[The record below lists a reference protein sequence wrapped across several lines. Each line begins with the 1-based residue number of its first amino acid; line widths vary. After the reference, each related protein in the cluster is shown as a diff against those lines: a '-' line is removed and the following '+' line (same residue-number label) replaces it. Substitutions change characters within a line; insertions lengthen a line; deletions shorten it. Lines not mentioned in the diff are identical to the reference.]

1 MTVLVLALDALDAGL
16 VEQFDLDAVH
26 LETSRDLETFAL
38 TQDLPYT
45 PEVWATVATGLPPDE
60 HGITGGGTSEWD
72 NPVLEGLSRVSGRL
86 DESTRGTLGRFVR
99 SKTGER
105 ERIGRTDAESMF
117 DADRAVVH
125 NWPGV
130 ADGRPLQRAWDLMN
144 AVAQGMPRSEF
155 ERELFG
161 QCAQQ
166 FAWAREMLRHPVSI
180 AGVHVHALDAAGH
193 AYADDEAALR
203 RTYDRVGEF
212 VREVVDALGEGD
224 DLLLLSDHGMRTE
237 FYPPDAGE
245 NPATHS
251 WRAYASS
258 TTDSCPQSVYDVR
271 EWVEEQARKTRVESE
286 GIEDSAGERID
297 VPTEHLRELGYMD

>member
-1 MTVLVLALDALDAGL
+1 MTVVVLAIDALDAGL
-16 VEQFDLDAVH
+16 VEHFDLEDFR
-26 LETSRDLETFAL
+26 LESSGDLETYAN

-60 HGITGGGTSEWD
+60 HGVTGGGTSEWD

-86 DESTRGTLGRFVR
+86 DESTRGTLGKFVR
-99 SKTGER
+99 SRTGER

-117 DADRAVVH
+117 DADGAVVH

-144 AVAQGMPRSEF
+144 AVARGMPRSEF

-166 FAWAREMLRHPVSI
+166 FAWAREMLNHPVSI

-203 RTYDRVGEF
+203 HAYERVGEF
-212 VREVVDALGEGD
+212 VREVVDALEEGD
-224 DLLLLSDHGMRTE
+224 DLLLLSDHGMRAE
-237 FYPPDAGE
+237 FYPPDDGE

-258 TTDSCPQSVYDVR
+258 TAETRPESVYDVR
-271 EWVEEQARKTRVESE
+271 EWVESRAAGTRVGET
-286 GIEDSAGERID
+286 GRSADEEAVD

>member
-16 VEQFDLDAVH
+16 VEHFDLDAVR
-26 LETSRDLETFAL
+26 LESSGDLETFAR
-38 TQDLPYT
+38 TQDVPYT
-45 PEVWATVATGLPPDE
+45 PEVWATVATGLPPAE
-60 HGITGGGTSEWD
+60 HGVTGGGTSEWD

-86 DESTRGTLGRFVR
+86 DESTRGTLGKFVR

-117 DADRAVVH
+117 DAEGAVVH

-144 AVAQGMPRSEF
+144 AVAEGLPRSAF

-166 FAWAREMLRHPVSI
+166 FAWAKEMLRHPVSI

-203 RTYDRVGEF
+203 RVYARVGEF
-212 VREVVDALGEGD
+212 VDEVVDALGAGD
-224 DLLLLSDHGMRTE
+224 DLLLLSDHGMHAE

-251 WRAYASS
+251 FRAYASS
-258 TTDSCPQSVYDVR
+258 TAGTRPASVYDVR
-271 EWVEEQARKTRVESE
+271 EWVETRASGTRVE
-286 GIEDSAGERID
+286 GGAGEEGID
-297 VPTEHLRELGYMD
+297 VPTDHLRELGYLD

>member
-1 MTVLVLALDALDAGL
+1 MTVIVLALDALDAGL
-16 VEQFDLDAVH
+16 VDYFDLDSFRLA
-26 LETSRDLETFAL
+26 SSGDLGTFAH

-45 PEVWATVATGLPPDE
+45 PEVWATVATGLHPEE

-72 NPVLEGLSRVSGRL
+72 NPVLEGLSRISGRL
-86 DESTRGTLGRFVR
+86 DESTRGTLGKVVR
-99 SKTGER
+99 SRTGER
-105 ERIGRTDAESMF
+105 ERIGRTDAESIF
-117 DADRAVVH
+117 DAESAVVH

-144 AVAQGMPRSEF
+144 AVAEGMSRSEF

-180 AGVHVHALDAAGH
+180 AGVHIHALDAAGH
-193 AYADDEAALR
+193 AYADDEDALR
-203 RTYDRVGEF
+203 HAYARVGEF
-212 VREVVDALGEGD
+212 VEETVDALEDGD

-237 FYPPDAGE
+237 FYPPDAGK

-251 WRAYASS
+251 WRAYASA
-258 TTDSCPQSVYDVR
+258 TTDTRPESVFDVR
-271 EWVEEQARKTRVESE
+271 DWVDAHVSDTRVERENDE
-286 GIEDSAGERID
+286 GGETID
-297 VPTEHLRELGYMD
+297 VPEDHLRELGYLD

>member
-1 MTVLVLALDALDAGL
+1 MTVVVLALDALDAGL
-16 VEQFDLDAVH
+16 IEYFDLDAFR
-26 LETSRDLETFAL
+26 LASSSDLETVAH

-45 PEVWATVATGLPPDE
+45 PEVWATVATGLSPED
-60 HGITGGGTSEWD
+60 HGVTGGRTSEWD
-72 NPVLEGLSRVSGRL
+72 NPVLEGLSRLSGRL
-86 DESTRGTLGRFVR
+86 DESTRGTLGKIVR
-99 SKTGER
+99 SQTGKR
-105 ERIGRTDAESMF
+105 ERIGRTDAASIF
-117 DADRAVVH
+117 DAEDAVVH

-144 AVAQGMPRSEF
+144 AVADGMSRSEF

-193 AYADDEAALR
+193 AYADDEDALR
-203 RTYDRVGEF
+203 AAYVRVGEF
-212 VREVVDALGEGD
+212 VEEVVDALEAGD
-224 DLLLLSDHGMRTE
+224 DLLVLSDHGMCTT

-251 WRAYASS
+251 WRAYASA
-258 TTDSCPQSVYDVR
+258 TTASCPESVVDVR
-271 EWVEEQARKTRVESE
+271 AWVDAHASDTRVERE
-286 GIEDSAGERID
+286 NDRRGEAIDLPED
-297 VPTEHLRELGYMD
+297 HLRELGYLE

>member
-1 MTVLVLALDALDAGL
+1 MTVIVLALDALDAGL
-16 VEQFDLDAVH
+16 VEHFDLEDVR
-26 LETSRDLETFAL
+26 LESSGELETFAR

-45 PEVWATVATGLPPDE
+45 PEVWATVATGLPPAD
-60 HGITGGGTSEWD
+60 HGVTGGGTSEWD

-86 DESTRGTLGRFVR
+86 DESTRGTLGKVVR
-99 SKTGER
+99 SRTGER

-130 ADGRPLQRAWDLMN
+130 DDGRPLQRAWDLMN

-193 AYADDEAALR
+193 AYADDEDALR
-203 RTYDRVGEF
+203 RAYARVGGF
-212 VREVVDALGEGD
+212 VRELADALEEGD
-224 DLLLLSDHGMRTE
+224 DLLVCSDHGMRAA

-258 TTDSCPQSVYDVR
+258 TTASVPASVFDVR
-271 EWVEEQARKTRVESE
+271 EWVESRARRTRVGGS
-286 GIEDSAGERID
+286 GPAAGDEAID
-297 VPTEHLRELGYMD
+297 LPTDHLRELGYLD

>member
-1 MTVLVLALDALDAGL
+1 MTMVVLALDALDAGL
-16 VEQFDLDAVH
+16 VEYFDLDAFR
-26 LETSRDLETFAL
+26 LESSGDLETFAR

-45 PEVWATVATGLPPDE
+45 PEVWATVATGLPPE
-60 HGITGGGTSEWD
+60 RHGITAGGTSEWD

-86 DESTRGTLGRFVR
+86 DESTRGTLGKFVR
-99 SKTGER
+99 SQTGER

-117 DADRAVVH
+117 DDDGAVVH

-144 AVAQGMPRSEF
+144 AVAEGMDRSTF

-161 QCAQQ
+161 QCSQQ
-166 FAWAREMLRHPVSI
+166 FGWAREMLHHPVSI

-193 AYADDEAALR
+193 AYADDEDALR
-203 RTYDRVGEF
+203 HVYTRVGEF
-212 VREVVDALGEGD
+212 VTEVEDALGDAD
-224 DLLLLSDHGMRTE
+224 DLLLLSDHGMRVE
-237 FYPPDAGE
+237 FYPPDADE

-258 TTDSCPQSVYDVR
+258 TTNTRPESVFDVR
-271 EWVEEQARKTRVESE
+271 EWVESRARRDEISNSSSDADE
-286 GIEDSAGERID
+286 EAID
-297 VPTEHLRELGYMD
+297 VPTDHLRELGYLD